1 MASQQFYFVG
11 DGLSTAQSV
20 PVNASGK
27 FDDLRRAVALTLHV
41 AVPQGK
47 TCTYLLYGTVAL

>member
-47 TCTYLLYGTVAL
+47 ELYLPLYDTVVL